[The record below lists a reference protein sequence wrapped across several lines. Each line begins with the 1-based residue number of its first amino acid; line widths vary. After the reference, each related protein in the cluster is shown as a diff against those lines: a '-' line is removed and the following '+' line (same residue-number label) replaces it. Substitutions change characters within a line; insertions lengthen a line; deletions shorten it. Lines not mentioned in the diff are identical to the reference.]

1 MRSLF
6 FEEDMKILMLCDRL
20 ALGGA
25 ETHIYE
31 LCRALMAAG
40 HTVLAASAGGTYAE
54 QLIALGVRHTTLPM
68 ASLRPLSLLS
78 ARQELARLLR
88 RECPDIVHAHA
99 RIPARL
105 AASLCRHMRIPLV
118 TTAHWV
124 FRANGWRRH
133 LSAWGDI
140 TLAVSEDI
148 RAYLIR
154 EYALPDR
161 NIRLTRNG
169 IDTRKFRPRGAKAAD
184 DGTPSEKERGARII
198 HVSRLDRGRAACAEA
213 LLEIADG
220 LAESGLCRELLIVGG
235 GDRERALRAQAN
247 AINARLG
254 RPFVRMEGRQSDIAP
269 LLRESDLF
277 VGVSRAALEAM
288 SCGLPVI
295 LAGDEG
301 YFSFLYEGK
310 MQAASKSNFCARGGP
325 KLESQALLADI
336 LSLLSDKEACQKAGE
351 AGRRFVT
358 RCYSTARMAQDAI
371 FAYRTGLARA
381 KSEDFKTHAPRHSR
395 KERPSFLLSGYYGA
409 DNLGDDAI
417 LSYLCARL
425 REEGV
430 TEITVISRS
439 PRKTAKRFGVRAIGR
454 SSPVAVFAAMRQAD
468 CFLLGGGNLL
478 QNETSDR
485 SLFYYTQLLALAR
498 QAGCKSILLGGIGRL
513 NESGRERVRRSLPFL
528 DGALLRTPADLEK
541 LRSLGGKMLPSRLLP
556 DGALFLR
563 DMPRRVTVADAPIL
577 LIALSGRE
585 EDEGAFLTAR
595 RLCEWA
601 RHEHNARIL
610 VTGMHKTQDTPLLAR
625 FLSEVKGA
633 EALSVDSGEE
643 LIAALASVSLLF
655 SSRLHPFI
663 LAAVAGTP
671 AIAWGK
677 GEKVT
682 DFIDYAALC
691 EAKAELEGRM
701 LFHARGEEAWEA
713 SLSFAAAALEDP
725 PSEENALAYLRA
737 LRTGEEDFSFLDFYR
752 KL

>member
-1 MRSLF
+1 
-6 FEEDMKILMLCDRL
+6 MKILMLCDRL

-40 HTVLAASAGGTYAE
+40 HTVLAASAGGAHAE
-54 QLIALGVRHTTLPM
+54 QLVALGVRHTTLPM
-68 ASLRPLSLLS
+68 ASLRPLSLLA
-78 ARQELARLLR
+78 ARRELARLLR

-105 AASLCRHMRIPLV
+105 AASLCRRLRIPLV

-124 FRANGWRRH
+124 FRADGWRRH

-154 EYALPDR
+154 EYALPEA

-169 IDTRKFRPRGAKAAD
+169 IDTRRFRPCGAKAKD
-184 DGTPSEKERGARII
+184 DGASPAKEKGARII

-213 LLEIADG
+213 LLEIAKE
-220 LAESGLCRELLIVGG
+220 LAGSGLCRELLIVGG
-235 GDRERALRAQAN
+235 GDRERALRAQAD
-247 AINARLG
+247 AINAQIG

-277 VGVSRAALEAM
+277 IGVSRAALEAM
-288 SCGLPVI
+288 ACGLPVI
-295 LAGDEG
+295 LSGDEG
-301 YFSFLYEGK
+301 YFSILSEAK
-310 MQAASKSNFCARGGP
+310 MQAAAKSNFCARGAP
-325 KLESQALLADI
+325 KLQPQALLADI
-336 LSLLSDKEACQKAGE
+336 LSLLTDEEACRKEGE

-358 RCYSTARMAQDAI
+358 RSYSTARMAQDAV
-371 FAYRTGLARA
+371 FAYRTVLARA
-381 KSEDFKTHAPRHSR
+381 QNKGFKTHVLPRKH

-430 TEITVISRS
+430 TQITVLSRS

-454 SSPVAVFAAMRQAD
+454 SSPVAVFRAMRQAD

-485 SLFYYTQLLALAR
+485 SLFYYTQLLTLAR
-498 QAGCKSILLGGIGRL
+498 QAGCKSILLGGIGSL
-513 NESGRERVRRSLPFL
+513 NEAGRERVRRSLPFL

-541 LRSLGGKMLPSRLLP
+541 LRSLGGKALPARLLP

-577 LIALSGRE
+577 LVALSGRE
-585 EDEGAFLTAR
+585 EDEAAFFAAC

-601 RHEHNARIL
+601 RREENARIL
-610 VTGMHKTQDTPLLAR
+610 IAGMHKTQDAPLFAR

-633 EALSVDSGEE
+633 EALTVDSGEE
-643 LIAALASVSLLF
+643 LIAALASVSVLF
-655 SSRLHPFI
+655 SSRLHPLI
-663 LAAVAGTP
+663 LAGVAGTP

-677 GEKVT
+677 SEKIT

-691 EAKAELEGRM
+691 EAKAEAEGRM
-701 LFHARGEEAWEA
+701 LFHARGQEAWDA
-713 SLSFAAAALEDP
+713 SLAFAAAAFENP
-725 PSEENALAYLRA
+725 PSEATALAYLRE
-737 LRTGEEDFSFLDFYR
+737 LRAREEDFSFLDFYR